1 MAVYERGYRRYA
13 GQLTTRGRRFLVV
26 PRYALAEVMRGRAF
40 LMFYLLCFL
49 PPFAGLLMIYL
60 RHNLAALKLLG
71 IPLDRLRNVLPID
84 AAFFERSLVLQG
96 FLAFLL
102 VVAVAPALVAPDLRN
117 NGLALYLSRPF
128 SRAEYIL
135 GKLAVLALLL
145 STITWIP
152 GILLFLLQGYLEGAG
167 WFGEQARVLGAL
179 FAGSWALILSLSL
192 LGLAVSAW
200 VKWKPVARIALLVLF
215 FVMNGLGRGL
225 EMALGTWW
233 SELVSL
239 RLVIDRAWMSLFG
252 MAPQTDMPA
261 GAAWTALVAGS
272 LVCLGLLARRVRAYE
287 VVR

>member
-13 GQLTTRGRRFLVV
+13 GPLTTRSRRFLVV
-26 PRYALAEVMRGRAF
+26 PRYALAEVMRSRAF

-71 IPLDRLRNVLPID
+71 LPLDRLRNVLPID
-84 AAFFERSLVLQG
+84 AAFFAGSLELQG

-128 SRAEYIL
+128 SRAEYML

-152 GILLFLLQGYLEGAG
+152 GIFLFLLQGYLEGAG

-192 LGLAVSAW
+192 LALAVSAW
-200 VKWKPVARIALLVLF
+200 VKWKPVARIALLILF
-215 FVMNGLGRGL
+215 FVMNGFGRVL

-239 RLVIDRAWMSLFG
+239 RLVIERVWMSLFG
-252 MAPQTDMPA
+252 LAPRTDMPA

-272 LVCLGLLARRVRAYE
+272 LVCLGLFARRIRAYE

>member
-40 LMFYLLCFL
+40 SMFYLLCFL

-84 AAFFERSLVLQG
+84 AAFFERSLALQG

-215 FVMNGLGRGL
+215 FVMNGLGRVL

-239 RLVIDRAWMSLFG
+239 RLVIDRVWMSLFG